1 MEEKGMVDV
10 SVDASYGGLSASAGY
25 SESTAKSNA
34 GSERKGFAYGQRITE
49 WTYATFEI
57 TCFTKEKFALYEL
70 KDTIRPYVAADWKFV
85 RTFTGSRAD
94 LQKTDPFKR
103 VAKGFSVPK
112 MYAYTASAGIKN
124 TTKYTSS
131 NSDSSTKVK
140 EAINASLKAS
150 YGLAA
155 GSASSG
161 EDKNMR
167 NTLQESYI
175 KHETETERFITGVA
189 GNLSCLDA
197 TTSSSSDCETMIK
210 NAVAAIAKDVSQ
222 QTIFPS
228 SKYTAHASIDEIVQ
242 GYFNDSEG
250 FGAKFLAAMEDY
262 YSYKECYKPKCP
274 STPFNPTTVTLVN
287 GSGDKTIVYIGDD
300 ASCSL
305 PSYRTIF
312 FPDRKEFINPEYRN
326 DHHPFTPVEL
336 CSQAE
341 YLLRDSYL
349 ACTDF
354 DDRYYVP
361 DEHYCYFDGGSKHC
375 WYPEDK
381 FPVGD
386 MWGSGGTKPFN
397 ECGQKC
403 TRVCDRNKQC

>member
-1 MEEKGMVDV
+1 
-10 SVDASYGGLSASAGY
+10 
-25 SESTAKSNA
+25 
-34 GSERKGFAYGQRITE
+34 
-49 WTYATFEI
+49 
-57 TCFTKEKFALYEL
+57 
-70 KDTIRPYVAADWKFV
+70 
-85 RTFTGSRAD
+85 
-94 LQKTDPFKR
+94 
-103 VAKGFSVPK
+103 
-112 MYAYTASAGIKN
+112 
-124 TTKYTSS
+124 
-131 NSDSSTKVK
+131 
-140 EAINASLKAS
+140 
-150 YGLAA
+150 
-155 GSASSG
+155 
-161 EDKNMR
+161 
-167 NTLQESYI
+167 
-175 KHETETERFITGVA
+175 
-189 GNLSCLDA
+189 
-197 TTSSSSDCETMIK
+197 
-210 NAVAAIAKDVSQ
+210 
-222 QTIFPS
+222 
-228 SKYTAHASIDEIVQ
+228 
-242 GYFNDSEG
+242 
-250 FGAKFLAAMEDY
+250 MEDY

-287 GSGDKTIVYIGDD
+287 GSGDKTIVYTGDD

-326 DHHPFTPVEL
+326 DHHPITLVEL

-403 TRVCDRNKQC
+403 TRVCDRNKLC